1 MRFHKILITGII
13 ITILTSSV
21 FGQDVI
27 KLATTTSTY
36 ETGLL
41 DYIFPPFEK
50 ENNVKIH
57 IISVGTGKAIAL
69 ARNGDVDIV
78 LVHARKLEDEFVDQG
93 YGVNRRDVMYNDFVI
108 VGPKNDP
115 AGIMGIKDPVSAFKK
130 IYSTKTVF
138 VSRGDNS
145 GTHVRER
152 AFWKKTGLDPEKSKN
167 LTYLE
172 SGQGQSATLRIADE
186 KQGYAIIDRGTFLFQ
201 KNNISLGVVVEG
213 GKDLLNPYGV
223 IAVSP
228 YRFPDTNYKG
238 AMNLIR
244 WLTSPQCQ
252 KMIDDFRV
260 NGNILF
266 HSNAEK
272 KIR

>member
-1 MRFHKILITGII
+1 MRLLRILIAF
-13 ITILTSSV
+13 ITSAVLTSSV

-78 LVHARKLEDEFVDQG
+78 LVHARKLEDAFVEKG

-108 VGPKNDP
+108 VGPENDP
-115 AGIMGIKDPVSAFKK
+115 AGIRGIKDPVQAFKK
-130 IYSTKTVF
+130 IYNTKTVF

-152 AFWKKTGLDPEKSKN
+152 AFWEKAGLDPEKSKN

-228 YRFPDTNYKG
+228 YRFPNTNYKG

-272 KIR
+272 RIR